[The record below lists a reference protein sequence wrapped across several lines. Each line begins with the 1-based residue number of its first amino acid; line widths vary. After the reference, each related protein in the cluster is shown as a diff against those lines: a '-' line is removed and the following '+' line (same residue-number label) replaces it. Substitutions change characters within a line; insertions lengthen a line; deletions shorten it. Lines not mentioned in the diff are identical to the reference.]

1 VSAVLRAFGPDF
13 DVDAFLRESA
23 YEGANAY
30 HRGDPIFFSKPEGRK
45 RDESG
50 ITILVSEAGLGDF
63 PSQVNDAIE
72 FFRRHDAEIIR
83 MVKYPGV
90 MSVVIDFGVEWG
102 RSFTHSDLLPA
113 ALVILAGGSGVA
125 IQVSHYPVSD
135 DTSWAKANPALP

>member
-72 FFRRHDAEIIR
+72 FFRRHDAEII
-83 MVKYPGV
+83 
-90 MSVVIDFGVEWG
+90 SVVIDFGVEWG